1 MNKKTITTL
10 ILLMVASI
18 GYGGESKFRI
28 EGNIGQPNYTGSV
41 LIIDMMTRDTV
52 ATGQVENGIMHAI
65 EGTTH
70 SMLLCGIV
78 ANDRSFMRSPLY
90 IESGTTQLNG
100 CDSNGE
106 LLSSGTPV
114 SDDLNNFKLAIQK
127 NNDEVKNGKRNEE
140 DADSINCS
148 LISTLIS
155 KHNTDVLGL
164 RMLTGMASVTLPP
177 AKWLE
182 LLEGMSSEFS
192 KNPKL
197 ARHLSQEKQ
206 KMEICSNTWVGK
218 PYKDFAVEYNGKV
231 SQLSDYVGKGQ
242 YVLVDFWASWCGSCR
257 EQITDYSDIY
267 RRYKDKGLIVLGIA
281 VKDKPEQTEKLI
293 DELKIAYPQIINAQE
308 IPAKLY
314 GIDALPHTILFAPN
328 GTVCARHIYGDRLKA
343 KIASIFE
350 EK

>member
-52 ATGQVENGIMHAI
+52 ATGQVENGIMQAI

-127 NNDEVKNGKRNEE
+127 NKDEVKNGKRNEE

-197 ARHLSQEKQ
+197 ARHLS
-206 KMEICSNTWVGK
+206 
-218 PYKDFAVEYNGKV
+218 
-231 SQLSDYVGKGQ
+231 
-242 YVLVDFWASWCGSCR
+242 
-257 EQITDYSDIY
+257 Y